1 MAAVDAQKTMKTSNG
16 INGRTKGTQSD
27 STPPNAWQT
36 PGPAAFDFRSDV
48 VTTPTPTMLHA
59 ITQTTLLDDVFH
71 EDPTTL
77 ALESLL
83 SALTSHPSALL
94 VLSGTM
100 GNQVALR
107 THLTQPPHSVLTDH
121 RSHIVEWEAGGVA
134 SLCGAMVKG
143 LIPRNGHH
151 LTLAE
156 DILPNAVVSDEDVH
170 STPTRVISLENTL
183 GGEILPL
190 DECRRISVWARAQSP
205 PIKMHLDGARLWE
218 AVSAQCAAASITTRG
233 EAEPEPETESQ
244 NNGGRDSLIERL
256 KDYCTLFDSVSL
268 CFSKGLGAPIGSI
281 LVGDEAFIRKARHI
295 RKSIGGGLRQAG
307 VVTAAAR
314 VSVEETFLGGKLAR
328 SHERAREIARLWEGK
343 GGKLA
348 RGVETNMVWL
358 DLEAVECGVKE
369 FVEVGVRYGVKL
381 YGGRLV
387 VHYQISNDAVRKLE
401 QVMDEVLDPKSDRNR
416 NTKGKKTPS
425 GEEKA
430 EAERIMAPEM
440 E

>member
-1 MAAVDAQKTMKTSNG
+1 
-16 INGRTKGTQSD
+16 
-27 STPPNAWQT
+27 
-36 PGPAAFDFRSDV
+36 
-48 VTTPTPTMLHA
+48 
-59 ITQTTLLDDVFH
+59 
-71 EDPTTL
+71 
-77 ALESLL
+77 
-83 SALTSHPSALL
+83 
-94 VLSGTM
+94 M

-387 VHYQISNDAVRKLE
+387 VHYRESFLFAFPIFFHLHLCLSGVFCRSVLVFFFFCWQFVSVSYFECEVSKRNLFRFDLKLIITLPEISNDAVRKLE